1 MIRPGRAISLSIAG
15 LNIVRLGPALLLGH
29 IHTAASTQTCYSN
42 LDPFC
47 FMTDAKAPLTQTR

>member
-29 IHTAASTQTCYSN
+29 VHAIVSMQACLFN
-42 LDPFC
+42 LDPVC
-47 FMTDAKAPLTQTR
+47 LMTDVKALLTQTR